1 MEIAHIE
8 YQGELHCSATHL
20 RSGKQIETDAPL
32 DNNGKGEAFSPTDL
46 MSTSLGLCM
55 VTIMGI
61 KARDMN
67 LDISGTTISVD
78 KTMASD
84 PRRVAAIGLV
94 IRIPHKYSEKDQ
106 TIIERAGLACPV
118 TKSLNENVE
127 QNVRFEWGASSE

>member
-1 MEIAHIE
+1 MEIAHID

-61 KARDMN
+61 KARDM
-67 LDISGTTISVD
+67 DIDLRGTKISVG
-78 KTMASD
+78 KVMASN
-84 PRRVAAIGLV
+84 PRRISEIHLKLTVPTVL
-94 IRIPHKYSEKDQ
+94 SEKEQ
-106 TIIERAGLACPV
+106 QILEAAGRACPV
-118 TKSLNENVE
+118 AKSLSPEVQQHIE
-127 QNVRFEWGASSE
+127 FVWASHS